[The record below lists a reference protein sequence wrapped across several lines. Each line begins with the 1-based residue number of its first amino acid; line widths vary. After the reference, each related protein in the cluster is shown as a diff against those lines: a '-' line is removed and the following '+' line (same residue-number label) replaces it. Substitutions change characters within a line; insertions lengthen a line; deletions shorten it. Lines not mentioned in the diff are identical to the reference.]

1 LSAPRPSPPSI
12 LIGMDSAALDLPTLE
27 LRLDHALA
35 LLRQDRWLLAA
46 LRDGKLRVLADSS
59 PELHRPYR
67 RTRPLT
73 HLARRCLHER
83 RPLTVSALAP
93 APPEMA
99 PAQGAAGPPE
109 PLDWEMEWPALLYTP
124 VGLPGQRPVGLLIA
138 GARTAHW
145 YRQREI
151 DYAAALGVT
160 LTGLVLTLS
169 GPLARLTRR
178 ELEAARLI
186 AQGLSLPETSTA
198 LRLAPAEA
206 RDLVDRV
213 LRKLSVRS
221 PGQLVD
227 RWTRLEP
234 AAGHP

>member
-1 LSAPRPSPPSI
+1 MHSAV
-12 LIGMDSAALDLPTLE
+12 LDLPTLE
-27 LRLDHALA
+27 LRLEHALA

-46 LRDGKLRVLADSS
+46 LRDGKLKVLADSS

-83 RPLTVSALAP
+83 RPLTVSSL
-93 APPEMA
+93 
-99 PAQGAAGPPE
+99 GAVAADAIQ
-109 PLDWEMEWPALLYTP
+109 LDWEMEWPALLYTP
-124 VGLPGQRPVGLLIA
+124 VGMPGQRPVGLLVA
-138 GARTAHW
+138 GARTGHW
-145 YRQREI
+145 YRQQEI

-160 LTGLVLTLS
+160 LTGLVLALS
-169 GPLARLTRR
+169 GPLTRLSGR

-186 AQGLSLPETSTA
+186 AQGLSVPETSIA
-198 LRLAPAEA
+198 LRLGADEA

-227 RWTRLEP
+227 RWARLEP
-234 AAGHP
+234 VTGLT